1 MAVSIK
7 EVAKTAGVSTAT
19 VSHVINQTRYVSAAT
34 KRKVLVAMEALNY
47 YPNQVA
53 RSLRSNKS
61 NMVALIYPVG
71 WSDTSTFFFAS
82 VTQGVQNK
90 LKEHGYHLITSNISE
105 NVHDEMEQVKALNS
119 LLIEGIIIAP
129 TPDDHSYLNETASGR
144 YPIIFID
151 RKPVGYDADSVLVDG
166 KSITNEAVNYLINK
180 GHKEIGFINGHLG
193 ITTSDERLLGYK
205 NALLKNNI
213 EIDESLIKIAEVGKT
228 SFETGYKLT
237 KELLKVKGVTAL
249 FVANNVMS
257 MGAMAYIQET
267 KIKVPDELAIIG
279 FDDYDWT
286 KISTP
291 PLTVIMQPAYEM
303 GEKAAEVLLDRIKN
317 PNREIREYRL
327 SAKLIMRGSC

>member
-1 MAVSIK
+1 MAVKIK

-19 VSHVINQTRYVSAAT
+19 VSHVINQTRYVSDET
-34 KRKVLVAMEALNY
+34 KLKVLEAMKALNY

-53 RSLRSNKS
+53 RSLRSNKT

-71 WSDTSTFFFAS
+71 FADTSTFFFAS

-90 LKEHGYHLITSNISE
+90 LKEHGYHLINCHINENI
-105 NVHDEMEQVKALNS
+105 NDEMEQVRVLNS
-119 LLIEGIIIAP
+119 LLIDGIIIAP
-129 TPDDHSYLNETASGR
+129 TLDDHSYLNEAASGK
-144 YPIIFID
+144 YPIVFID
-151 RKPVGYDADSVLVDG
+151 RKPIGYNADTILVDNY
-166 KSITNEAVNYLINK
+166 SITYEAVNYLINK
-180 GHKEIGFINGHLG
+180 GHRKIGFINGHLG

-205 NALLKNNI
+205 NALINKNI
-213 EIDESLIKIAEVGKT
+213 EIDESIIKIAEIGRT
-228 SFETGYKLT
+228 TFEDGYMLAR
-237 KELLKVKGVTAL
+237 ELLKVKGLTAL

-257 MGAMAYIQET
+257 MGAMAYIQES
-267 KIKVPDELAIIG
+267 KIKVPGELSIIG

-317 PNREIREYRL
+317 PTSEIREYRL
-327 SAKLIMRGSC
+327 PAKLIMRGTC